1 MKFSLKTKH
10 LIAAAISVSLFSAAP
25 EPVKADNNLA
35 AGIVG
40 AIVGGA
46 IVNEANKNKR
56 RTTKRYYKSPRKSGM
71 SSAQRQSNRDVQ
83 TSLNHFQ
90 WNVGTADGV
99 LGRNSR
105 TGISQYQAFLQFPVT
120 GQLTELERSILVTS
134 YQKAIMGGAAV
145 AQTVSTHPQGM
156 RGLLMETRDQMLGVT
171 MAGGQRYQGTS
182 IGGLPPK
189 ISEAVYEIARNSN
202 VEPQQLIA
210 RAGFIQLADM
220 NADGRTDYLIDTS
233 VTGSGFWCSGATCAV
248 RVFASTPQGY
258 QRNDFQAE
266 NAMPAMFSCQQ
277 GSCQMTNSG
286 TVMASAPAPAPT
298 PAPAVT
304 LPPATMAAAPQAS
317 APAFSS
323 QLASAPEPAKPAL
336 PTFAA
341 PPAPQMVSLASHCA
355 KVSLVT
361 SSNGGFVTEA
371 RLVDPSQAL
380 GEQFCLA
387 RGYAMDQGQAM
398 VAKIQGFS
406 NAQIAQQCNDFGG
419 LLAEQTAALATTPRA
434 VVIQQVAG
442 FAASAGMS
450 PDQLAGT
457 AKICLS
463 VGYRTDDMGVAVASA
478 LVLAG
483 LGQDAYG
490 ELLGH
495 HLVSGIGT
503 AERPDLA
510 MSWYEAALTA
520 TPVFAPGQPERS
532 GLIRK
537 ATMMMNGQST
547 APTTPKPEPVAA
559 QGGLDLKGFASK
571 AAGLLSG
578 STAASQ

>member
-1 MKFSLKTKH
+1 MKLRH
-10 LIAAAISVSLFSAAP
+10 LLAAVISVSFLSGAP
-25 EPVKADNNLA
+25 APVKADNNLA

-46 IVNEANKNKR
+46 IVNEAHKNKR
-56 RTTKRYYKSPRKSGM
+56 RKTTKRYYKPRKTSGM
-71 SSAQRQSNRDVQ
+71 SSAQRESNREVQ

-105 TGISQYQAFLQFPVT
+105 TGISQYQAFMQFPVT
-120 GQLTELERSILVTS
+120 GNLTELERSILVTS
-134 YQKAIMGGAAV
+134 YQKAIIGGAAV

-156 RGLLMETRDQMLGVT
+156 RGLLLETRKQMLGVT
-171 MAGGQRYQGTS
+171 MAGGSTYRGDS
-182 IGGLPPK
+182 IGGLPPQ

-202 VEPQQLIA
+202 VEPQQLIS

-233 VTGSGFWCSGATCAV
+233 VTGSGFWCSGTSCAV
-248 RVFASTPQGY
+248 RVFASTPQGF
-258 QRNDFQAE
+258 QRNDFQAA
-266 NAMPAMFSCQQ
+266 NATPAMFSCQH
-277 GSCQMTNSG
+277 GLCQMASSG
-286 TVMASAPAPAPT
+286 QTVMASAPVPAP
-298 PAPAVT
+298 VI
-304 LPPATMAAAPQAS
+304 LPPATVAVAPQS
-317 APAFSS
+317 SVPSFST
-323 QLASAPEPAKPAL
+323 QLASAPEPAKPSL

-341 PPAPQMVSLASHCA
+341 PPAPQIVSLASYCA

-361 SSNGGFVTEA
+361 SSNGGFVTETS
-371 RLVDPSQAL
+371 LVDPNQAL

-398 VAKIQGFS
+398 AAKIQGFS
-406 NAQIAQQCNDFGG
+406 AAQISQQCSDFGA
-419 LLAEQTAALATTPRA
+419 LLKDQTAALGTMAREA
-434 VVIQQVAG
+434 VVQQVAG
-442 FAASAGMS
+442 FAGSTGMS

-463 VGYRTDDMGVAVASA
+463 VGYRTDDMDVAIGSA

-483 LGQDAYG
+483 LGDDAYG

-510 MSWYEAALTA
+510 LGWYQTALTA
-520 TPVFAPGQPERS
+520 TPVFAPGQPERNA
-532 GLIRK
+532 LIRR
-537 ATMMMNGQST
+537 ASMMMNGQSAAPVT
-547 APTTPKPEPVAA
+547 APKPVSAE
-559 QGGLDLKGFASK
+559 GGMDLKGFASK

-578 STAASQ
+578 TSATAN

>member
-1 MKFSLKTKH
+1 MKLRH
-10 LIAAAISVSLFSAAP
+10 LIAAVISVSFLSGAP
-25 EPVKADNNLA
+25 APVRADNNLA

-40 AIVGGA
+40 AIIGGA

-56 RTTKRYYKSPRKSGM
+56 RTTTKRYYKAPKKGM
-71 SSAQRQSNRDVQ
+71 SSAQREANREVQ

-90 WNVGTADGV
+90 WNVGSADGV
-99 LGRNSR
+99 MGRNSR
-105 TGISQYQAFLQFPVT
+105 AGISQYQAFMQFPVT
-120 GQLTELERSILVTS
+120 GKLTDLERSILVTS
-134 YQKAIMGGAAV
+134 YQKALMGGAAV
-145 AQTVSTHPQGM
+145 AQTISTHPQGM
-156 RGLLMETRDQMLGVT
+156 RGLLLETRKQMLGGT
-171 MAGGQRYQGTS
+171 MAGGTYQNES
-182 IGGLPPK
+182 IGGLPPQ

-202 VEPQQLIA
+202 VEPQQLIS

-233 VTGSGFWCSGATCAV
+233 VTGSGFWCSGTSCAV
-248 RVFASTPQGY
+248 RVFASTPKGF
-258 QRNDFQAE
+258 QRNDFQAT
-266 NAMPAMFSCQQ
+266 NATPAMFTCQH
-277 GSCQMTNSG
+277 GLCQIADSG
-286 TVMASAPAPAPT
+286 QTVMASAPAPAPA
-298 PAPAVT
+298 PAAPSAVT
-304 LPPATMAAAPQAS
+304 LPPATVAVAPQTT

-371 RLVDPSQAL
+371 RLVDPDQAL

-398 VAKIQGFS
+398 AARIQGFS
-406 NAQIAQQCNDFGG
+406 DAQIAQQCSDFGA
-419 LLAEQTAALATTPRA
+419 LLKDQTAALGTTARDA
-434 VVIQQVAG
+434 MVQQVASYV
-442 FAASAGMS
+442 ASTGMN
-450 PDQLAGT
+450 PEQLAGT

-463 VGYRTDDMGVAVASA
+463 VGYRTDNMGVAIGSA

-483 LGQDAYG
+483 LGHDAYG

-510 MSWYEAALTA
+510 MGWYQSALAAA
-520 TPVFAPGQPERS
+520 PVFAPGQPERN

-537 ATMMMNGQST
+537 ASMMMNGQSA
-547 APTTPKPEPVAA
+547 APVMQPEPVSAP
-559 QGGLDLKGFASK
+559 GGMGLKGFASK

-578 STAASQ
+578 TSATSD

>member
-1 MKFSLKTKH
+1 MKLKH
-10 LIAAAISVSLFSAAP
+10 LIAVVISASFLGTAP
-25 EPVKADNNLA
+25 APVAADNNLA

-46 IVNEANKNKR
+46 IVNEAHKNKQR
-56 RTTKRYYKSPRKSGM
+56 KSQTRYYRTTKKKSPGM
-71 SSAQRQSNRDVQ
+71 SSAQRESNREVQ

-105 TGISQYQAFLQFPVT
+105 TGISQYQAFMQFPVT
-120 GQLTELERSILVTS
+120 GELTELERTILVTS
-134 YQKAIMGGAAV
+134 YQKAILGGAAV
-145 AQTVSTHPQGM
+145 MQTVSTHPQGI
-156 RGLLMETRDQMLGVT
+156 RGLLLETREQMLGVT
-171 MAGGQRYQGTS
+171 MAGGQGYQGGS
-182 IGGLPPK
+182 IGGLPPQ
-189 ISEAVYEIARNSN
+189 ISEAVHEIARNSN

-233 VTGSGFWCSGATCAV
+233 VTGSGFWCNGNSCAV

-258 QRNDFQAE
+258 QRNDFQAV
-266 NAMPAMFSCQQ
+266 NATPAMFSCQH
-277 GSCQMTNSG
+277 GLCQINDAG
-286 TVMASAPAPAPT
+286 TVMASAPAPAP
-298 PAPAVT
+298 APVVT
-304 LPPATMAAAPQAS
+304 LPPVTSAVVPQTS

-323 QLASAPEPAKPAL
+323 QLASAAEPAKPSL

-355 KVSLVT
+355 KISLVT

-371 RLVDPSQAL
+371 RLVDPNQAL

-398 VAKIQGFS
+398 TAKIQGFTD
-406 NAQIAQQCNDFGG
+406 AQIARQCSDFGT
-419 LLAEQTAALATTPRA
+419 LLKAQTGALSTTPRA
-434 VVIQQVAG
+434 ALVQQVAG
-442 FAASAGMS
+442 FAGSTGMN
-450 PDQLAGT
+450 PEQLAGT

-463 VGYRTDDMGVAVASA
+463 VGYRTDDMDVAIGSA

-510 MSWYEAALTA
+510 MGWYEAALLA
-520 TPVFAPGQPERS
+520 APVFAPGQPERS

-537 ATMMMNGQST
+537 ATMMMNGQSA
-547 APTTPKPEPVAA
+547 APVTTPEPVSA

-578 STAASQ
+578 ATAASD